1 MALSLAR
8 AAFNAIREKGVGG
21 ALRSAKEQ
29 GYLAALLDGN
39 LANEKFRFDGQLI
52 GTDDF
57 GNEYYEK
64 TTGVQHGRH
73 RWVVYK
79 DRTYNA
85 SSIPPEWHGWLHH
98 ITDRTAEQLE
108 GLKPRRYGIEHTRN
122 RTGEGEQYIYHAKGH
137 ALNPNKR
144 DWKRYQEWI
153 PAE

>member
-1 MALSLAR
+1 MALALVR
-8 AAFNAIREKGVGG
+8 AAFNSIREKGVGG
-21 ALRSAKEQ
+21 ALRAAKEQ

-39 LANEKFRFDGQLI
+39 LGNEKFRLDGKRI
-52 GTDDF
+52 GTDKF

-64 TTGVQHGRH
+64 TDGVQYGRH

-85 SSIPPEWHGWLHH
+85 SSIPAEWHGWLHH
-98 ITDRTAEQLE
+98 ITDRTPEQLE
-108 GLKPRRYGIEHTRN
+108 GLKPKRYAIEHSRN

-144 DWKRYQEWI
+144 DWKRYEEWT